1 MKWRI
6 KGYAV
11 NDTNPTP
18 NQVLSRLLL
27 LDGIKIMK
35 NDKYI
40 ELQAENIMLK
50 RNDLSKYYSLEWQ
63 RLSFGLSVWYNFMPS
78 DKMVLR
84 LTAIHESPDVSPEL
98 IDTLNKLLSLLE
110 LDFIGINQSAFDFD
124 DIRVLITEHQ
134 FNFFAIRPA
143 IENQT

>member
-98 IDTLNKLLSLLE
+98 IDILNKLLSLLE

-134 FNFFAIRPA
+134 FHFFAIRP
-143 IENQT
+143 T